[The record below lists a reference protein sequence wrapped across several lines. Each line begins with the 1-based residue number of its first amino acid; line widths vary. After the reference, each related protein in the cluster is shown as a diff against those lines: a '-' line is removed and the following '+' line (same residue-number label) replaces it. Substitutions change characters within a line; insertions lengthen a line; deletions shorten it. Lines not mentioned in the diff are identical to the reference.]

1 MAVVFVVDLKGCS
14 QHKHIFISS
23 LDFLLIMSYLQE
35 FEIDSYNS
43 VVLGGSSHLI
53 NTSSPSSGL
62 TYRWEFGSSA
72 NQSVTKYPL
81 YTFYNYGIID
91 TTVQVK
97 LVITAGGSGCSDSI
111 TKQIIIK
118 PLPRPNFNLS
128 DSVLCYPNMLT
139 VNNISANPKQPRT
152 VFDEDQL
159 TELALSIK
167 EVGLLQ
173 PPVVRSIGN
182 GKYQLIMGERRF
194 RAAKLAGLKSIPVII
209 RQTNDD
215 QLLREALVEN
225 IHRSQLNPLE
235 EGAAYQQL
243 LNDFGYTHDE
253 LAIKL
258 SKSRPV
264 ITNTMRLLNLPPA
277 VQRRVAAGVISAGHA
292 RALLSLTDEK
302 EIENLANR
310 IVAEG
315 LTVRAVEEIVA
326 SGVASVKTAGIK
338 KGKLIAPKLAQIS
351 ADLSDRLDTRVRV
364 ELGRKK
370 GKIVIEF
377 ATVEDLERINKLIK

>member
-1 MAVVFVVDLKGCS
+1 MSARKGGLGRG
-14 QHKHIFISS
+14 
-23 LDFLLIMSYLQE
+23 LDALIPTSIIPTEIKTQAGVIAADRD
-35 FEIDSYNS
+35 EID
-43 VVLGGSSHLI
+43 
-53 NTSSPSSGL
+53 
-62 TYRWEFGSSA
+62 
-72 NQSVTKYPL
+72 
-81 YTFYNYGIID
+81 
-91 TTVQVK
+91 
-97 LVITAGGSGCSDSI
+97 
-111 TKQIIIK
+111 
-118 PLPRPNFNLS
+118 
-128 DSVLCYPNMLT
+128 

-209 RQTNDD
+209 RQTADD

-253 LAIKL
+253 LATKL

-302 EIENLANR
+302 EIENLTNR

-326 SGVASVKTAGIK
+326 SGGAKVKGGSIRSGK
-338 KGKLIAPKLAQIS
+338 KITPKLKEIAD
-351 ADLSDRLDTRVRV
+351 DLSDHLDTRVNV
-364 ELGRKK
+364 ELGKQK

-377 ATVEDLERINKLIK
+377 ATIEDLERISKVIKN

>member
-1 MAVVFVVDLKGCS
+1 MSTRKGGLGRGLDALIPTSIMPTEIKTASGVVTANRD
-14 QHKHIFISS
+14 
-23 LDFLLIMSYLQE
+23 
-35 FEIDSYNS
+35 EID
-43 VVLGGSSHLI
+43 L
-53 NTSSPSSGL
+53 
-62 TYRWEFGSSA
+62 
-72 NQSVTKYPL
+72 
-81 YTFYNYGIID
+81 
-91 TTVQVK
+91 
-97 LVITAGGSGCSDSI
+97 
-111 TKQIIIK
+111 
-118 PLPRPNFNLS
+118 
-128 DSVLCYPNMLT
+128 
-139 VNNISANPKQPRT
+139 NNISANPKQPRT

-209 RQTNDD
+209 RQTTDD
-215 QLLREALVEN
+215 QLLREALIEN

-243 LNDFGYTHDE
+243 LNDFSYTHDE
-253 LAIKL
+253 LAAKL
-258 SKSRPV
+258 SKSRPA
-264 ITNTMRLLNLPPA
+264 ITNTMRLLNLPPS
-277 VQRRVAAGVISAGHA
+277 VQRKVAAGVISAGHA

-326 SGVASVKTAGIK
+326 TGGAKVKAGSIRSGKI
-338 KGKLIAPKLAQIS
+338 IAPKLKQIS
-351 ADLSDRLDTRVRV
+351 DQLSDHLDTRVSA
-364 ELGRKK
+364 ELGKQK

-377 ATVEDLERINKLIK
+377 ATIEDLERINTKILKNS

>member
-1 MAVVFVVDLKGCS
+1 MSTRKGGLGRGLDALIPTSVMPTEIKTQSGVVTANRD
-14 QHKHIFISS
+14 
-23 LDFLLIMSYLQE
+23 
-35 FEIDSYNS
+35 EID
-43 VVLGGSSHLI
+43 
-53 NTSSPSSGL
+53 
-62 TYRWEFGSSA
+62 
-72 NQSVTKYPL
+72 
-81 YTFYNYGIID
+81 
-91 TTVQVK
+91 
-97 LVITAGGSGCSDSI
+97 
-111 TKQIIIK
+111 
-118 PLPRPNFNLS
+118 
-128 DSVLCYPNMLT
+128 

-152 VFDEDQL
+152 VFEEDQL

-194 RAAKLAGLKSIPVII
+194 RAAKLAGLKSIPVIV
-209 RQTNDD
+209 RQTSDD
-215 QLLREALVEN
+215 QLLREALIEN

-243 LNDFGYTHDE
+243 LNDFSYTHDE
-253 LAIKL
+253 LAVKL
-258 SKSRPV
+258 SKSRPA
-264 ITNTMRLLNLPPA
+264 ITNTMRLLNLPPS
-277 VQRRVAAGVISAGHA
+277 VQRKVAAGIISAGHA

-326 SGVASVKTAGIK
+326 TGAAKVKGGSVRSGKI
-338 KGKLIAPKLAQIS
+338 IAPKLKEIS
-351 ADLSDRLDTRVRV
+351 DQLSDYLDTRVNV
-364 ELGRKK
+364 ELGKQK

-377 ATVEDLERINKLIK
+377 ATIEDLERINNKIQKNS

>member
-1 MAVVFVVDLKGCS
+1 MSARKGGLGRGLDALIPTSIIPTEIKTQAGVVAADR
-14 QHKHIFISS
+14 
-23 LDFLLIMSYLQE
+23 D
-35 FEIDSYNS
+35 EID
-43 VVLGGSSHLI
+43 
-53 NTSSPSSGL
+53 
-62 TYRWEFGSSA
+62 
-72 NQSVTKYPL
+72 
-81 YTFYNYGIID
+81 
-91 TTVQVK
+91 
-97 LVITAGGSGCSDSI
+97 
-111 TKQIIIK
+111 
-118 PLPRPNFNLS
+118 
-128 DSVLCYPNMLT
+128 

-209 RQTNDD
+209 RQTADD

-235 EGAAYQQL
+235 EAAAYQQL

-253 LAIKL
+253 LATKL

-264 ITNTMRLLNLPPA
+264 ITNTMRLLNLPA
-277 VQRRVAAGVISAGHA
+277 SVQRRVAAGVISAGHA

-326 SGVASVKTAGIK
+326 SGGAKVKGGSVRS
-338 KGKLIAPKLAQIS
+338 GKILAPKLKEI
-351 ADLSDRLDTRVRV
+351 ADELSDHLDTRVNV
-364 ELGRKK
+364 ELGKQK

-377 ATVEDLERINKLIK
+377 ATIEDLERISKVIKN

>member
-1 MAVVFVVDLKGCS
+1 MSTRKGGLGRGLDALIPTSVMPTEIKTQGGVVTANRD
-14 QHKHIFISS
+14 
-23 LDFLLIMSYLQE
+23 
-35 FEIDSYNS
+35 EID
-43 VVLGGSSHLI
+43 V
-53 NTSSPSSGL
+53 
-62 TYRWEFGSSA
+62 
-72 NQSVTKYPL
+72 
-81 YTFYNYGIID
+81 D
-91 TTVQVK
+91 
-97 LVITAGGSGCSDSI
+97 
-111 TKQIIIK
+111 
-118 PLPRPNFNLS
+118 
-128 DSVLCYPNMLT
+128 
-139 VNNISANPKQPRT
+139 NISANPKQPRT

-194 RAAKLAGLKSIPVII
+194 RAAKLAGLKSIPVIV

-215 QLLREALVEN
+215 QLLREALIEN

-243 LNDFGYTHDE
+243 LNDFSYTHDE
-253 LAIKL
+253 LAVKL
-258 SKSRPV
+258 SKSRPA
-264 ITNTMRLLNLPPA
+264 ITNTMRLLNLPPS
-277 VQRRVAAGVISAGHA
+277 VQRKVAAGVISAGHA

-326 SGVASVKTAGIK
+326 TGAAKVKGGSVRSGKI
-338 KGKLIAPKLAQIS
+338 IAPKLQEIS
-351 ADLSDRLDTRVRV
+351 DQLSDHLDTRVNV
-364 ELGRKK
+364 ELGKQK

-377 ATVEDLERINKLIK
+377 ATIEDLERISRVITD

>member
-1 MAVVFVVDLKGCS
+1 MSTRKGGLGRGLDALIPTSVMPTEIKTQSGVVTANRD
-14 QHKHIFISS
+14 
-23 LDFLLIMSYLQE
+23 
-35 FEIDSYNS
+35 EID
-43 VVLGGSSHLI
+43 
-53 NTSSPSSGL
+53 
-62 TYRWEFGSSA
+62 
-72 NQSVTKYPL
+72 
-81 YTFYNYGIID
+81 
-91 TTVQVK
+91 
-97 LVITAGGSGCSDSI
+97 
-111 TKQIIIK
+111 
-118 PLPRPNFNLS
+118 
-128 DSVLCYPNMLT
+128 

-194 RAAKLAGLKSIPVII
+194 RAAKLAGLKSIPVIV

-215 QLLREALVEN
+215 QLLREALIEN

-243 LNDFGYTHDE
+243 LNDFSYTHDE
-253 LAIKL
+253 LAVKL
-258 SKSRPV
+258 SKSRPA
-264 ITNTMRLLNLPPA
+264 ITNTMRLLNLPPS
-277 VQRRVAAGVISAGHA
+277 VQRKVAAGIISAGHA

-326 SGVASVKTAGIK
+326 TGAAKVKGGSVRSGKI
-338 KGKLIAPKLAQIS
+338 IAPKLKEIS
-351 ADLSDRLDTRVRV
+351 DQLSDYLDTRVNV
-364 ELGRKK
+364 ELGKQK

-377 ATVEDLERINKLIK
+377 ATIEDLERINNKIQKKS

>member
-1 MAVVFVVDLKGCS
+1 MSTRKGGLGRGLDALIPTSVMPTEIKTQSGVVTASRD
-14 QHKHIFISS
+14 
-23 LDFLLIMSYLQE
+23 
-35 FEIDSYNS
+35 EID
-43 VVLGGSSHLI
+43 
-53 NTSSPSSGL
+53 
-62 TYRWEFGSSA
+62 
-72 NQSVTKYPL
+72 
-81 YTFYNYGIID
+81 
-91 TTVQVK
+91 
-97 LVITAGGSGCSDSI
+97 
-111 TKQIIIK
+111 
-118 PLPRPNFNLS
+118 
-128 DSVLCYPNMLT
+128 

-194 RAAKLAGLKSIPVII
+194 RAAKLAGLKSIPVIV
-209 RQTNDD
+209 RQTSDD
-215 QLLREALVEN
+215 QLLREALIEN

-243 LNDFGYTHDE
+243 LNDFSYTHDE
-253 LAIKL
+253 LAVKL
-258 SKSRPV
+258 SKSRPA
-264 ITNTMRLLNLPPA
+264 ITNTMRLLNLPPS
-277 VQRRVAAGVISAGHA
+277 VQRKVAAGIISAGHA

-326 SGVASVKTAGIK
+326 TGAAKVKGGSVRSGKI
-338 KGKLIAPKLAQIS
+338 IAPKLKEIS
-351 ADLSDRLDTRVRV
+351 DQLSDYLDTRVNV
-364 ELGRKK
+364 ELGKQK

-377 ATVEDLERINKLIK
+377 ATIEDLERINNKIQKNS

>member
-1 MAVVFVVDLKGCS
+1 MSTRKGGLGRG
-14 QHKHIFISS
+14 
-23 LDFLLIMSYLQE
+23 LDALIPTSVMPTEIKTQSGVLTANRD
-35 FEIDSYNS
+35 EID
-43 VVLGGSSHLI
+43 
-53 NTSSPSSGL
+53 
-62 TYRWEFGSSA
+62 
-72 NQSVTKYPL
+72 
-81 YTFYNYGIID
+81 
-91 TTVQVK
+91 
-97 LVITAGGSGCSDSI
+97 
-111 TKQIIIK
+111 
-118 PLPRPNFNLS
+118 
-128 DSVLCYPNMLT
+128 

-209 RQTNDD
+209 RQTSDD
-215 QLLREALVEN
+215 QLLREALIEN

-243 LNDFGYTHDE
+243 LNDFSYTHDE
-253 LAIKL
+253 LAAKL
-258 SKSRPV
+258 SKSRPA
-264 ITNTMRLLNLPPA
+264 ITNTMRLLNLPPS
-277 VQRRVAAGVISAGHA
+277 VQRKVAAGVILAGHA

-326 SGVASVKTAGIK
+326 TGAAKVKGGSVRSGKI
-338 KGKLIAPKLAQIS
+338 IAPKLKEIS
-351 ADLSDRLDTRVRV
+351 DQLSDHLDTRVNV
-364 ELGRKK
+364 ELGKQK

-377 ATVEDLERINKLIK
+377 ATIEDLERISKVITD

>member
-1 MAVVFVVDLKGCS
+1 MSARKGGLGRG
-14 QHKHIFISS
+14 
-23 LDFLLIMSYLQE
+23 LDALIPTSIIPTEIKTQTGVIAADRD
-35 FEIDSYNS
+35 EID
-43 VVLGGSSHLI
+43 
-53 NTSSPSSGL
+53 
-62 TYRWEFGSSA
+62 
-72 NQSVTKYPL
+72 
-81 YTFYNYGIID
+81 
-91 TTVQVK
+91 
-97 LVITAGGSGCSDSI
+97 
-111 TKQIIIK
+111 
-118 PLPRPNFNLS
+118 
-128 DSVLCYPNMLT
+128 

-209 RQTNDD
+209 RQTSDD

-235 EGAAYQQL
+235 EAAAYQQL

-253 LAIKL
+253 LALKL

-326 SGVASVKTAGIK
+326 SGGAKVKAGSIRS
-338 KGKLIAPKLAQIS
+338 GKIIAPKLKQI
-351 ADLSDRLDTRVRV
+351 ADDLSDHLDTRVSV
-364 ELGRKK
+364 ELGKQK

-377 ATVEDLERINKLIK
+377 ATIEDLERINKVIKN

>member
-1 MAVVFVVDLKGCS
+1 MNIRKGGLGRGLDALIPTSVIPTNIKTQAGVVVADR
-14 QHKHIFISS
+14 
-23 LDFLLIMSYLQE
+23 E
-35 FEIDSYNS
+35 EID
-43 VVLGGSSHLI
+43 L
-53 NTSSPSSGL
+53 
-62 TYRWEFGSSA
+62 
-72 NQSVTKYPL
+72 
-81 YTFYNYGIID
+81 
-91 TTVQVK
+91 
-97 LVITAGGSGCSDSI
+97 
-111 TKQIIIK
+111 
-118 PLPRPNFNLS
+118 
-128 DSVLCYPNMLT
+128 
-139 VNNISANPKQPRT
+139 NNIVANPKQPRT

-173 PPVVRSIGN
+173 PPVVRSLGA

-326 SGVASVKTAGIK
+326 SGVALVKTAGIK

>member
-1 MAVVFVVDLKGCS
+1 MSARKGGLGRG
-14 QHKHIFISS
+14 
-23 LDFLLIMSYLQE
+23 LDALIPTSIIPTEIKTQTGVIAAGRD
-35 FEIDSYNS
+35 EID
-43 VVLGGSSHLI
+43 
-53 NTSSPSSGL
+53 
-62 TYRWEFGSSA
+62 
-72 NQSVTKYPL
+72 
-81 YTFYNYGIID
+81 
-91 TTVQVK
+91 
-97 LVITAGGSGCSDSI
+97 
-111 TKQIIIK
+111 
-118 PLPRPNFNLS
+118 
-128 DSVLCYPNMLT
+128 

-194 RAAKLAGLKSIPVII
+194 RAAKLAGLKNIPVII
-209 RQTNDD
+209 RQTSDD

-235 EGAAYQQL
+235 EAAAYQQL

-253 LAIKL
+253 LAMKL

-310 IVAEG
+310 IVSEG

-326 SGVASVKTAGIK
+326 SGGAKVKAGSVRS
-338 KGKLIAPKLAQIS
+338 GKIIAPKLKQI
-351 ADLSDRLDTRVRV
+351 ADDLSDHLDTRVSV
-364 ELGRKK
+364 ELGKQK

-377 ATVEDLERINKLIK
+377 ATIEDLERISKVIKN

>member
-1 MAVVFVVDLKGCS
+1 MSARKGGLGRG
-14 QHKHIFISS
+14 
-23 LDFLLIMSYLQE
+23 LDALIPTSVMPTEIKTQSGVLTANRD
-35 FEIDSYNS
+35 EID
-43 VVLGGSSHLI
+43 
-53 NTSSPSSGL
+53 
-62 TYRWEFGSSA
+62 
-72 NQSVTKYPL
+72 
-81 YTFYNYGIID
+81 
-91 TTVQVK
+91 
-97 LVITAGGSGCSDSI
+97 
-111 TKQIIIK
+111 
-118 PLPRPNFNLS
+118 
-128 DSVLCYPNMLT
+128 

-209 RQTNDD
+209 RQTSDD
-215 QLLREALVEN
+215 QLLREALIEN

-243 LNDFGYTHDE
+243 LNDFSYTHDE
-253 LAIKL
+253 LAVKL
-258 SKSRPV
+258 SKSRPA
-264 ITNTMRLLNLPPA
+264 ITNTMRLLNLPPS
-277 VQRRVAAGVISAGHA
+277 VQRKVAAGVISAGHA

-326 SGVASVKTAGIK
+326 TGGAKVKGGSVRSGKI
-338 KGKLIAPKLAQIS
+338 LAPKLKEIS
-351 ADLSDRLDTRVRV
+351 EQLSDHLDTRVNV
-364 ELGRKK
+364 ELGKQK

-377 ATVEDLERINKLIK
+377 ATIEDLERISKVITD

>member
-1 MAVVFVVDLKGCS
+1 MSTRKGGLGRGLDALIPTSVMPTEIKTQSGVVTANRD
-14 QHKHIFISS
+14 
-23 LDFLLIMSYLQE
+23 
-35 FEIDSYNS
+35 EID
-43 VVLGGSSHLI
+43 
-53 NTSSPSSGL
+53 
-62 TYRWEFGSSA
+62 
-72 NQSVTKYPL
+72 
-81 YTFYNYGIID
+81 
-91 TTVQVK
+91 
-97 LVITAGGSGCSDSI
+97 
-111 TKQIIIK
+111 
-118 PLPRPNFNLS
+118 
-128 DSVLCYPNMLT
+128 

-173 PPVVRSIGN
+173 PPVVRSTGN

-209 RQTNDD
+209 RQTSDD
-215 QLLREALVEN
+215 QLLREALIEN

-243 LNDFGYTHDE
+243 LNDFSYTHDE
-253 LAIKL
+253 LAVKL
-258 SKSRPV
+258 SKSRPA
-264 ITNTMRLLNLPPA
+264 ITNTMRLLNLPPS
-277 VQRRVAAGVISAGHA
+277 VQRKVAAGVISAGHA
-292 RALLSLTDEK
+292 RALLSLTNEK

-326 SGVASVKTAGIK
+326 TGAAMVKGGSIRSGKI
-338 KGKLIAPKLAQIS
+338 IAPKLKEIS
-351 ADLSDRLDTRVRV
+351 DQLSDHLDTRVNV
-364 ELGRKK
+364 ELGKQK

-377 ATVEDLERINKLIK
+377 ATIEDLERISKVITD

>member
-1 MAVVFVVDLKGCS
+1 MSTRKGGLGRGLDALIPTSVMPTEIKTQSGVVTANRD
-14 QHKHIFISS
+14 
-23 LDFLLIMSYLQE
+23 
-35 FEIDSYNS
+35 EID
-43 VVLGGSSHLI
+43 
-53 NTSSPSSGL
+53 
-62 TYRWEFGSSA
+62 
-72 NQSVTKYPL
+72 
-81 YTFYNYGIID
+81 
-91 TTVQVK
+91 
-97 LVITAGGSGCSDSI
+97 
-111 TKQIIIK
+111 
-118 PLPRPNFNLS
+118 
-128 DSVLCYPNMLT
+128 

-194 RAAKLAGLKSIPVII
+194 RAAKLAGLKSIPVIV
-209 RQTNDD
+209 RQTSDD
-215 QLLREALVEN
+215 QLLREALIEN

-243 LNDFGYTHDE
+243 LNDFSYTHDE
-253 LAIKL
+253 LAVKL
-258 SKSRPV
+258 SKSRPA
-264 ITNTMRLLNLPPA
+264 ITNTMRLLNLPPS
-277 VQRRVAAGVISAGHA
+277 VQRKVAAGIISAGHA

-326 SGVASVKTAGIK
+326 TGAAKVKGGSVRSGKI
-338 KGKLIAPKLAQIS
+338 IAPKLKEIS
-351 ADLSDRLDTRVRV
+351 DQLSDYLDTRVNI
-364 ELGRKK
+364 ELGKQK

-377 ATVEDLERINKLIK
+377 ATIEDLERINNKIQKNS